1 MALTRRTTRR
11 RSSARSS
18 ALRTQPPLATVTA
31 LQTILVRAASLA
43 LLAIAAFGLLATLE
57 PMPAQQAWT
66 WRALY
71 FALAL
76 AALAPWLLAARRS

>member
-1 MALTRRTTRR
+1 M
-11 RSSARSS
+11 
-18 ALRTQPPLATVTA
+18 TA

-43 LLAIAAFGLLATLE
+43 LLALAAFGLLATLE
-57 PMPAQQAWT
+57 PMPAHQAWN
-66 WRALY
+66 WRTLY